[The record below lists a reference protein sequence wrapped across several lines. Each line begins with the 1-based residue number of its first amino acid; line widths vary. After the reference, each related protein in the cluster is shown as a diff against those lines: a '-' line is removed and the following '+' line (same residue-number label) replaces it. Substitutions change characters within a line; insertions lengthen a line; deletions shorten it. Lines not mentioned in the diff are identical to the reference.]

1 MLFTPRLQLM
11 GEERRGRKR
20 RVSDEEILQV
30 FRDSEDPVLV
40 ASEVAEQVEIGRR
53 AVNYRLEN
61 LESKRILQAKRV
73 GGRSTVWWLPGYT
86 DTSFQSSDN

>member
-1 MLFTPRLQLM
+1 M

-61 LESKRILQAKRV
+61 LESKGILQAKRV